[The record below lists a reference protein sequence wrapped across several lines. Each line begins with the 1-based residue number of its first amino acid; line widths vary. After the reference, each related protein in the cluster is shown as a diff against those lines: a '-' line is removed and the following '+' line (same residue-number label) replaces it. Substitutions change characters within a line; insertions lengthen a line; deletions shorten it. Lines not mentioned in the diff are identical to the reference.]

1 MGAAPGSDGADA
13 GGPVWEPPSV
23 AAKDSD
29 ESSLMPLDPVD
40 EEEEDEVPAGDS
52 KAGQD
57 AEGGA
62 PARFWWSG
70 MFVRAGRMGSTR
82 HELHSKKVTAASAA
96 AGDSGTAIKITGFSE
111 QDQENLYTQVR
122 GVRRCGGGRTGD
134 VSSTC
139 CVSGLSAMHQGRW
152 SHNAQAMREV
162 A

>member
-1 MGAAPGSDGADA
+1 MRGYSAGDLAAILGAAPGGDGADT

-29 ESSLMPLDPVD
+29 ESSLMPLDPVE
-40 EEEEDEVPAGDS
+40 EEEEDEVPAGGS

-82 HELHSKKVTAASAA
+82 HELHSKKVTAAAAAA
-96 AGDSGTAIKITGFSE
+96 AGGSGAAIKITGFSE
-111 QDQENLYTQVR
+111 QDQENLYTQVCGIR
-122 GVRRCGGGRTGD
+122 GCRGDCTGS
-134 VSSTC
+134 VLHSP
-139 CVSGLSAMHQGRW
+139 G
-152 SHNAQAMREV
+152 
-162 A
+162 